1 VSSILKGLKT
11 ALGRAGHVPLPPTP
25 PPAPQPPPA
34 PPPPA
39 KVAPTPL
46 PPAPPPIEEDEEF
59 AEDDDY
65 DHGLDEPID
74 LSEEPETHH
83 DPLTTNANVPL
94 STGEAD
100 ELMEHVQQWV
110 QDEPSNVFPYQI
122 RRMLHELREYRLRQ
136 ADIALGAGNS
146 AQLEIEVSMLR
157 KQLAMSEEEVK
168 KLKAALKVTEEM
180 AKVASD
186 EAFAKVDL
194 GGQIDELSIE
204 NLFAAQSRLPDE
216 R

>member
-1 VSSILKGLKT
+1 
-11 ALGRAGHVPLPPTP
+11 
-25 PPAPQPPPA
+25 
-34 PPPPA
+34 
-39 KVAPTPL
+39 
-46 PPAPPPIEEDEEF
+46 
-59 AEDDDY
+59 
-65 DHGLDEPID
+65 
-74 LSEEPETHH
+74 
-83 DPLTTNANVPL
+83 
-94 STGEAD
+94 
-100 ELMEHVQQWV
+100 
-110 QDEPSNVFPYQI
+110 
-122 RRMLHELREYRLRQ
+122 
-136 ADIALGAGNS
+136 LGAGNS